1 MILLL
6 LLDTNEQFFHN
17 SQIYNLMK
25 HDSYQR
31 FLKSDIFAKSVKKEA
46 SGKELPQ
53 LDIKTGRIKKSSH
66 TFFNWTHGSS
76 FKGSNPVSSNRHKR
90 LSLSI
95 RPRSLNLETGSESTP
110 SVASSKAT
118 SVSLS
123 SSHRDLS
130 PSVSS
135 YERESTSARVTF
147 PAQDNHRETFRPLPG
162 SPTTVLSCFNTSPIQ
177 SSVSDDLLPSD
188 KIYPSPPPVNLVRR
202 NFLLSN
208 PVPLCSTKYDFFSTT
223 QSDVG
228 SNDFFSTTQSDVG
241 SKYKSNL
248 EKAED
253 DLLSSI
259 ISASQRAPKMNTD
272 GLPDFD
278 SPRDLYRFLS
288 QPDLM
293 SPAFMDTTTSDEPSN
308 EKRMGAYL
316 SPSLGD
322 VPKECLGIEGQI
334 SRKTKKRGHRLHPP
348 PIPSGK
354 SRPLAPLPPSS
365 GGSTSS
371 GAGRTPLKRITTNNF
386 DPYSSI
392 LV

>member
-1 MILLL
+1 
-6 LLDTNEQFFHN
+6 
-17 SQIYNLMK
+17 MK

-46 SGKELPQ
+46 GGKELPQ
-53 LDIKTGRIKKSSH
+53 LDIKTGRVKKSSH

-76 FKGSNPVSSNRHKR
+76 FKGSNPISSNRHKR

-95 RPRSLNLETGSESTP
+95 RPRSLNLETGSEFTP
-110 SVASSKAT
+110 SVTSSKAT

-135 YERESTSARVTF
+135 YERESTSAKVTF
-147 PAQDNHRETFRPLPG
+147 PTQDNHRPPPG

-202 NFLLSN
+202 NLLLSN
-208 PVPLCSTKYDFFSTT
+208 PVPFGSTKYDFFSTT

-228 SNDFFSTTQSDVG
+228 T
-241 SKYKSNL
+241 KYKSSL
-248 EKAED
+248 EKVED

-334 SRKTKKRGHRLHPP
+334 FRKTQETWT
-348 PIPSGK
+348 
-354 SRPLAPLPPSS
+354 
-365 GGSTSS
+365 STSS
-371 GAGRTPLKRITTNNF
+371 TT
-386 DPYSSI
+386 DS
-392 LV
+392 

>member
-1 MILLL
+1 
-6 LLDTNEQFFHN
+6 
-17 SQIYNLMK
+17 MK

-31 FLKSDIFAKSVKKEA
+31 FLKSDIFAKCVKKEA
-46 SGKELPQ
+46 GGKELSQ

-66 TFFNWTHGSS
+66 TFFNWTHSSSFKGSS

-90 LSLSI
+90 LSLSV

-110 SVASSKAT
+110 SVGSKTT

-130 PSVSS
+130 PSS
-135 YERESTSARVTF
+135 YERKVVCLKE
-147 PAQDNHRETFRPLPG
+147 DNLRQLPG
-162 SPTTVLSCFNTSPIQ
+162 SPTTLLSCFNTSPIQ
-177 SSVSDDLLPSD
+177 SSVNDDHSDRMHQSSVDDDHSD
-188 KIYPSPPPVNLVRR
+188 RVHQSTVDDDHSDRVYPSPPPVNLVRR
-202 NFLLSN
+202 NLLSN
-208 PVPLCSTKYDFFSTT
+208 PAPLCSTKYDFFSTT
-223 QSDVG
+223 QSDSRYQE
-228 SNDFFSTTQSDVG
+228 SNLEKAEDDLLSR
-241 SKYKSNL
+241 YRKSNL

-259 ISASQRAPKMNTD
+259 ISASQRAPKINTD
-272 GLPDFD
+272 RLPDFD

-288 QPDLM
+288 QPDL

-316 SPSLGD
+316 SPSVGD
-322 VPKECLGIEGQI
+322 VPKECLGIEGEVI
-334 SRKTKKRGHRLHPP
+334 RKTKKRGHRLHPP

-354 SRPLAPLPPSS
+354 SRPLAPLPSSSS
-365 GGSTSS
+365 GSSSS

>member
-1 MILLL
+1 
-6 LLDTNEQFFHN
+6 
-17 SQIYNLMK
+17 MK

-76 FKGSNPVSSNRHKR
+76 FKGSNPISSNRHKR

-130 PSVSS
+130 PSLSS
-135 YERESTSARVTF
+135 YERESSSARVTF
-147 PAQDNHRETFRPLPG
+147 PKQGTFRPLPG

-177 SSVSDDLLPSD
+177 SNVSDDLLSSD

-202 NFLLSN
+202 NLLSN

-223 QSDVG
+223 QSDAG
-228 SNDFFSTTQSDVG
+228 T
-241 SKYKSNL
+241 KYKSNL

-272 GLPDFD
+272 GIPDFD

-293 SPAFMDTTTSDEPSN
+293 SPAFMDTATSDEPSN

-322 VPKECLGIEGQI
+322 VPKECLGVEGQI
-334 SRKTKKRGHRLHPP
+334 FRKSKKRGHRLHPP

-365 GGSTSS
+365 GGTTSS